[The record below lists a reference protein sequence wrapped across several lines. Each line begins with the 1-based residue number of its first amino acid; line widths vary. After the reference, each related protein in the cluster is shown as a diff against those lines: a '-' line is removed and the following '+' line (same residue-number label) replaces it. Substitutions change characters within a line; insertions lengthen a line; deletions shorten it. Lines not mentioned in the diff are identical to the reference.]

1 MEPQEQEELNKC
13 KVECEEYLNGWK
25 RAKADLINY
34 QKDDAKRFEEVIR
47 FGYKSIIKD
56 LLALMD
62 SLDLAAGV
70 PNPDKGLIAIR
81 GQLWDLLKKYGV
93 EKITV
98 KLGEPFNPKEHESM
112 AEVES
117 DKAEGLVAQEL
128 SSGYTLNGQV
138 IVAAKINITKIK
150 KHQ

>member
-1 MEPQEQEELNKC
+1 MEQQEQDELAKC
-13 KVECEEYLNGWK
+13 KAESEEYLNGWK

-34 QKDDAKRFEEVIR
+34 QKDDAKRFEEIIR
-47 FGYKSIIKD
+47 FGYKAIIKD

-62 SLDLAAGV
+62 SLELAAGV
-70 PNPDKGLIAIR
+70 LNPDKGLIAIR
-81 GQLWDLLKKYGV
+81 GQLWDLFKKYGV
-93 EKITV
+93 EKIAV

-128 SSGYTLNGQV
+128 SSGYILNGQV
-138 IVAAKINITKIK
+138 ILAAKVNVARGVIK
-150 KHQ
+150 T

>member
-1 MEPQEQEELNKC
+1 MEQQEQEELNKC
-13 KVECEEYLNGWK
+13 KAEREEYLNGWK

-47 FGYKSIIKD
+47 FGYKAIIKD
-56 LLALMD
+56 LLSLMD
-62 SLDLAAGV
+62 SLELAAAA

-81 GQLWDLLKKYGV
+81 GQLWELLKKYGV
-93 EKITV
+93 EKIVV
-98 KLGEPFNPKEHESM
+98 KVGEPFNPKEHESM

-128 SSGYTLNGQV
+128 SSGYALNGQV
-138 IVAAKINITKIK
+138 ILAAKVNITKLK
-150 KHQ
+150 Q